1 MKKRIEIIL
10 RILFG
15 GALLFA
21 SSSNGCL
28 ADALR
33 DVADEIEELED
44 DDKDL
49 GDVWDDLESW
59 F

>member
-1 MKKRIEIIL
+1 MKKRINIML

-15 GALLFA
+15 GAVLFA

-28 ADALR
+28 VDALR
-33 DVADEIEELED
+33 DIADEIEDAEND
-44 DDKDL
+44 DMDL
-49 GDVWDDLESW
+49 GDVWDDIESW